1 MIGLSGALMYDGYY
15 STCPSCVHSW
25 ARCGTAAGG
34 TSGEA
39 FVNQPLILRWS
50 PPGDTFSFSLRTRR
64 FGVEIVS
71 VGT

>member
-25 ARCGTAAGG
+25 ARRGGAAAGG
-34 TSGEA
+34 MSGEA

-50 PPGDTFSFSLRTRR
+50 PSTGGHLLILTPHTEVWS
-64 FGVEIVS
+64 
-71 VGT
+71 

>member
-1 MIGLSGALMYDGYY
+1 MTVIIIPVRAVYTAGRGA
-15 STCPSCVHSW
+15 
-25 ARCGTAAGG
+25 AAAAVG

-50 PPGDTFSFSLRTRR
+50 PSTGGGGDFSFSLRTRR